1 MLRQIFSLIAALS
14 LGLTLNGCA
23 HIKADREK
31 LPYFRVLW
39 SKDREITDPT
49 SGNLSIAL
57 NSPYIYEGMVYAG
70 HNDGRMIAYEL
81 DTGREIW
88 KTEDKSSYHSGPVIF
103 KDQLIYGT
111 VQGRVYSRQYLTGK
125 LKYVVDLGASV
136 ETEGV
141 IYKGRILFHL
151 RNHQIFCLDA
161 ETGKI
166 LWVYKRSIPYQT
178 TLQRASSPLI
188 VDNKVYVGFADGYVA
203 AFGIDD
209 GVLLWENKLVS
220 GSKFVDIDATP
231 VMKDG
236 KLFVASLAGPIA
248 ILEPNTGNL
257 LRNLDYVA
265 SRAPIMRGDQLLVST
280 VDGDLVLLDKSFK
293 EVIKRKISSAA
304 ISSIVEWK
312 GMLAV
317 ATVGAN
323 VYIVNPKTLEILEV
337 HNLGH
342 SYSAVFG
349 QLQSLEDKL
358 ALLSS
363 RNRLYLFH

>member
-1 MLRQIFSLIAALS
+1 MLRRIFSLLS
-14 LGLTLNGCA
+14 IFFVGFSLNGCS
-23 HIKADREK
+23 HIQADKEK
-31 LPYFRVLW
+31 DPYFRVLW

-49 SGNLSIAL
+49 TGNLSIAL

-70 HNDGRMIAYEL
+70 HNDGQMIAYEL

-88 KTEDKSSYHSGPVIF
+88 KGNDKSSYHSGPVIF

-111 VQGRVYSRQYLTGK
+111 VQGRIYSRQYLTGK

-141 IYKGRILFHL
+141 VYKGRIFFHL

-166 LWVYKRSIPYQT
+166 LWAYKRSIPYQT
-178 TLQRASSPLI
+178 TLQKASRPL
-188 VDNKVYVGFADGYVA
+188 VVENKVYVGFADGYAA

-265 SRAPIMRGDQLLVST
+265 SRAPMVRGEQLLIST
-280 VDGDLVLLDKSFK
+280 VDGELVLLDKSFK
-293 EVIKRKISSAA
+293 EVVKNKISNAA
-304 ISSIVEWK
+304 ISSVVEWK

-317 ATVGAN
+317 ATVGAQ
-323 VYIVNPKTLEILEV
+323 VYIVDPNKLKILEMR
-337 HNLGH
+337 NLGH

-349 QLQSLEDKL
+349 QLQSSENKL

-363 RNRLYLFH
+363 RNRLYIFH